1 MLADMLHNEFS
12 EELVVLLVEV
22 LGFSDKFSGVS
33 PAGSLPLLN
42 EGTEIP
48 DGLPLVAGNFITS
61 TLSFAEAGG
70 ELTSC

>member
-1 MLADMLHNEFS
+1 MLLNEVS
-12 EELVVLLVEV
+12 EELLLFVDV

-33 PAGSLPLLN
+33 PVLSLLN

-48 DGLPLVAGNFITS
+48 DGLPLVAGNLMTS

-70 ELTSC
+70 DPTSC